1 MIRSCMFGVL
11 FVACALCV
19 RGARAADLSKLSE
32 DDRKQIN
39 VWMEKRAEMMIEV
52 HRLEHEVG
60 SAWQN
65 SSYTSAEVEAL
76 RKHYRGLQDELLRT
90 QRAIQDKVLE
100 LPALQAKTNALATTK
115 ASAKE
120 LAKKITEKTKD

>member
-1 MIRSCMFGVL
+1 MIRSCILGVL
-11 FVACALCV
+11 CAACV
-19 RGARAADLSKLSE
+19 WGARNAAAADLSNLSE
-32 DDRKQIN
+32 GERKQLN
-39 VWMEKRAEMMIEV
+39 EWMAKRAELMIEANKV
-52 HRLEHEVG
+52 EREVG

-76 RKHYRGLQDELLRT
+76 RKQYRGLQDDLLRT

-100 LPALQAKTNALATTK
+100 LPALQSKTNTLATMR

-120 LAKKITEKTKD
+120 LSKKIAEKTGE

>member
-1 MIRSCMFGVL
+1 LCA
-11 FVACALCV
+11 ACV
-19 RGARAADLSKLSE
+19 WGARNAAAADLSNLSE
-32 DDRKQIN
+32 GERKQLN
-39 VWMEKRAEMMIEV
+39 EWMAKRAELMIEANKV
-52 HRLEHEVG
+52 EREVG

-76 RKHYRGLQDELLRT
+76 RKQYRGLQDDLLRT

-100 LPALQAKTNALATTK
+100 LPALQSKTNTLATMR

-120 LAKKITEKTKD
+120 LSKKIAEKTGE